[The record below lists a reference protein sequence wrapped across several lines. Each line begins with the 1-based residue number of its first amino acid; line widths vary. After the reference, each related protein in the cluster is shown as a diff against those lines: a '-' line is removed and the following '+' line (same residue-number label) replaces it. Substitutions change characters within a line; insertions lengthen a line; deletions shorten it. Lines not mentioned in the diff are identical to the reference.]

1 MKKTQLIITVLM
13 LFAGFTS
20 GQEPIDGSTLVEK
33 DGLMYAPDS
42 DKPYSGV
49 AVEYYENGQK
59 MEEGT
64 FKDGELINEIKY
76 LRGYIIDLLK
86 KHGSKMPASDIDAHL
101 KHQDL
106 DEIKKLCKKMYQDGE
121 ISYAGNG
128 RYFVLTEESNKKEEK
143 KTAKPKQSS
152 APKSDEVDVEKELE
166 KYKGLLDKGLI
177 TQEDYDAKKK
187 ELLGL

>member
-59 MEEGT
+59 WKEGT
-64 FKDGELINEIKY
+64 YKDGKKDGLETEWYEDGQKIKEAPQ
-76 LRGYIIDLLK
+76 
-86 KHGSKMPASDIDAHL
+86 H
-101 KHQDL
+101 HQ
-106 DEIKKLCKKMYQDGE
+106 
-121 ISYAGNG
+121 
-128 RYFVLTEESNKKEEK
+128 
-143 KTAKPKQSS
+143 KQSK
-152 APKSDEVDVEKELE
+152 AL
-166 KYKGLLDKGLI
+166 
-177 TQEDYDAKKK
+177 
-187 ELLGL
+187 